1 MEAPLIAVVTGA
13 NRGIGRAICA
23 ALVQQLPGPLV
34 LYAAS
39 RAGASPDLDNLTIPP
54 TVSIRP
60 AQLSLT
66 DQASI
71 SALSARIQNE
81 NKGCD
86 VLINNAGIYHF
97 QENITAA
104 QRQETLDVNYRGTL
118 NICQAFLPIMHKG
131 GRIVNI
137 SSQSGQLKYFHPRLQ
152 ARFLHPD
159 LKFSEL
165 NDLVD
170 GYLRSAEQHN
180 ATASGWPPL
189 AYFTSKAALNS
200 ATRILARENP
210 HLLINCCCPGWVGT
224 SLGAQAGQPP
234 KSVEQGARIPLRL
247 AIGEIEQ
254 ISGRYWAN
262 DSVASVGYG
271 KVQDW

>member
-1 MEAPLIAVVTGA
+1 MDTPIVAVVTGS

-23 ALVQQLPGPLV
+23 ALVQQFPGPLV

-39 RAGASPDLDNLTIPP
+39 RAGTSFDLTGLTIPP
-54 TVSIRP
+54 AVKIYP
-60 AQLSLT
+60 ARLSLT

-71 SALSARIQNE
+71 TALSTMVSRE
-81 NKGCD
+81 HKGCD
-86 VLINNAGIYHF
+86 ILINNAGLYYF

-118 NICQAFLPIMHKG
+118 NVCQAFLPIMRKN
-131 GRIVNI
+131 GRIVNV
-137 SSQSGQLKYFHPRLQ
+137 SSQSGQLKYFDHRLQ
-152 ARFLHPD
+152 KRFLDPD
-159 LKFSEL
+159 LTLTEL
-165 NDLVD
+165 DALVNE
-170 GYLRSAEQHN
+170 YSTSTLRPHPA
-180 ATASGWPPL
+180 GPPL

-234 KSVEQGARIPLRL
+234 KSIEEGARIPVRL
-247 AIGEIEQ
+247 ATGDIGK

-262 DSVASVGYG
+262 DSVASTGDG
-271 KVQDW
+271 KVQNF

>member
-1 MEAPLIAVVTGA
+1 METPLVAVVTGA

-23 ALVQQLPGPLV
+23 ALAQQYSGPLI

-39 RAGASPDLDNLTIPP
+39 RAGASLDLTNLAIPP

-71 SALSARIQNE
+71 SALTARIRNE

-86 VLINNAGIYHF
+86 VVINNAGLYYF
-97 QENITAA
+97 QGNITAA

-118 NICQAFLPIMHKG
+118 NICQAFLPIMRKG

-152 ARFLHPD
+152 ARFLSPD
-159 LKFSEL
+159 LNLSEL
-165 NDLVD
+165 DDLVEEYIHLAD
-170 GYLRSAEQHN
+170 QHT

-189 AYFTSKAALNS
+189 AYFTSKAALNCV
-200 ATRILARENP
+200 TRILTRENS
-210 HLLINCCCPGWVGT
+210 HLMINCCCPGWVGT
-224 SLGAQAGQPP
+224 PLGAQAGQPP
-234 KSVEQGARIPLRL
+234 KSVG
-247 AIGEIEQ
+247 
-254 ISGRYWAN
+254 
-262 DSVASVGYG
+262 
-271 KVQDW
+271 